1 MAKLNQN
8 QNSKQSYLPDT
19 VLKLYFTFKIEIN
32 NRFNTTAYT
41 CYAESTKAVKC

>member
-1 MAKLNQN
+1 MAKLHQN
-8 QNSKQSYLPDT
+8 QKSKQTYLPDT

-41 CYAESTKAVKC
+41 CYAESMKAVKC